1 MTGSFALMKQR
12 RFLPL
17 FATQFLNAFNDN
29 FYKMAMVILVTFTIY
44 KDPETEAWFNALAGG
59 LFILPFF
66 LFSALAGQ
74 LADSTD
80 KTRMIRLIKTAEIF
94 IMIVGAIGIW
104 LHLVP
109 VMLLA
114 LFAMGTHSTF
124 FGPIKYAILPQ
135 HLEEDEVL
143 AGTGW
148 VEAGTYIAI
157 LGGTIVGGLT
167 PPHIA
172 IPGIIIVAVIG
183 RLTANYVPAA
193 PPEAEAEGLVIDHN
207 VFRSSWRLVNS
218 TMHIP
223 RLFLAIVSI
232 SFFWAIGAILA
243 AQFPP
248 LVKNALGADN
258 TVATLFTAIFSV
270 GVAVGSIIVN
280 RLLKGH
286 VSARYSP
293 GSVIVM
299 GLFVLDLWWNVKG
312 WAHAGYLT
320 NWREFLS
327 MAGADRTVLALF
339 KTDFWWSAN
348 LWSIDV
354 FHDTGD
360 NLMNWRDFLALTTG
374 DRIILDLLGI
384 AIAGGMFVVPLYA
397 FLTTTVAKSQTARTV
412 AANNIVNSGFMV
424 AATLL
429 LSVLIGIGLTIDDTL
444 LMVAAMCLVSS
455 VLAWKLHKACD

>member
-80 KTRMIRLIKTAEIF
+80 KTRMIRVIKTAEIF

-104 LHLVP
+104 FHLVP

-114 LFAMGTHSTF
+114 LFAMGMHSTF

-135 HLEEDEVL
+135 HLHEDEVL

-167 PPHIA
+167 PPHVA
-172 IPGIIIVAVIG
+172 IPGIILVAIIG
-183 RLTANYVPAA
+183 RLTATYVPSA
-193 PPEAEAEGLVIDHN
+193 PPEKEAAGMVIDRN
-207 VFRSSWRLVNS
+207 VLRSSWQIVNS

-223 RLFLAIVSI
+223 RLFLAILSI

-270 GVAVGSIIVN
+270 GVAIGSIVVN

-312 WAHAGYLT
+312 WSHH
-320 NWREFLS
+320 
-327 MAGADRTVLALF
+327 GAT
-339 KTDFWWSAN
+339 
-348 LWSIDV
+348 
-354 FHDTGD
+354 
-360 NLMNWRDFLALTTG
+360 LMNWRDFLALTAG

-397 FLTTTVAKSQTARTV
+397 FLTKTVAKSQTARTV

-444 LMVAAMCLVSS
+444 LMVAAMCLVSAM
-455 VLAWKLHKACD
+455 LAWRLHKACDEVPQLRPD

>member
-29 FYKMAMVILVTFTIY
+29 FYKMTMVILVTFTIY

-80 KTRMIRLIKTAEIF
+80 KTKMIRLIKTAEIA
-94 IMIVGAIGIW
+94 IMIVGSVGIW
-104 LHLVP
+104 FHNVP

-114 LFAMGTHSTF
+114 LFAMGVHSTF

-172 IPGIIIVAVIG
+172 IPGIIAVAIIG
-183 RLTANYVPAA
+183 RLTANYVPSA
-193 PPEAEAEGLVIDHN
+193 PPEAEAKGLVVDFN

-248 LVKNALGADN
+248 LVKNALGGDN
-258 TVATLFTAIFSV
+258 TVATMFTAIFSV
-270 GVAVGSIIVN
+270 GVAIGSIVVN

-299 GLFVLDLWWNVKG
+299 GLFVLDLWWSVTHWIHSDG
-312 WAHAGYLT
+312 SLMD
-320 NWREFLS
+320 WRAFLS
-327 MAGADRTVLALF
+327 
-339 KTDFWWSAN
+339 
-348 LWSIDV
+348 
-354 FHDTGD
+354 
-360 NLMNWRDFLALTTG
+360 LTTG
-374 DRIILDLLGI
+374 DRIIVDLLGI

-397 FLTTTVAKSQTARTV
+397 FLTTTVAKSQTARTI

-424 AATLL
+424 AAALM
-429 LSVLIGIGLTIDDTL
+429 LSVLIGMGLTIGDTL
-444 LMVAAMCLVSS
+444 LMVAVMCLVSS
-455 VLAWKLHKACD
+455 VLAWRLHKACD

>member
-172 IPGIIIVAVIG
+172 IPGIIIVAIIG
-183 RLTANYVPAA
+183 RLTASYVPAA
-193 PPEAEAEGLVIDHN
+193 PPETEAQGLVIDHN

-270 GVAVGSIIVN
+270 GVAIGSIIVN

-312 WAHAGYLT
+312 WEHIGP
-320 NWREFLS
+320 E
-327 MAGADRTVLALF
+327 
-339 KTDFWWSAN
+339 
-348 LWSIDV
+348 
-354 FHDTGD
+354 
-360 NLMNWRDFLALTTG
+360 LMNWRDFLALTTG

-444 LMVAAMCLVSS
+444 LMVAVMCLVSA

>member
-1 MTGSFALMKQR
+1 MTGSFALLKQR

-74 LADSTD
+74 LADSGD
-80 KTRMIRLIKTAEIF
+80 KTKIIRIVKSAEIA
-94 IMIVGAIGIW
+94 IMIAGAIGIW

-109 VMLLA
+109 LMLLA
-114 LFAMGTHSTF
+114 LFAMGVHSTF

-157 LGGTIVGGLT
+157 LMGTIVGGLT

-172 IPGIIIVAVIG
+172 IPGIIAVAVIG
-183 RLTANYVPAA
+183 RLTASYVPAA
-193 PPEAEAEGLVIDHN
+193 PPEAEAAGMAIDHN

-270 GVAVGSIIVN
+270 GVAIGSIIVN
-280 RLLKGH
+280 RLLKGQ

-293 GSVIVM
+293 GSVLVM
-299 GLFVLDLWWNVKG
+299 SVFVLDLWWNVKG
-312 WAHAGYLT
+312 WSHHGATLMD
-320 NWREFLS
+320 WREFL
-327 MAGADRTVLALF
+327 ALA
-339 KTDFWWSAN
+339 A
-348 LWSIDV
+348 
-354 FHDTGD
+354 
-360 NLMNWRDFLALTTG
+360 G

-424 AATLL
+424 TAVLL
-429 LSVLIGIGLTIDDTL
+429 LSVLIGLGLTIDDTL
-444 LMVAAMCLVSS
+444 LMVAVMCLVSA

>member
-1 MTGSFALMKQR
+1 MLDDQDGLCMTGSFALMKQR

-74 LADSTD
+74 LADSSD
-80 KTRMIRLIKTAEIF
+80 KTKMIRIIKTAEIG

-104 LHLVP
+104 LHNVP
-109 VMLLA
+109 LMLLA

-135 HLEEDEVL
+135 HLQEDEVL

-183 RLTANYVPAA
+183 RLTANFVPSA
-193 PPEAEAEGLVIDHN
+193 PPEKEAEGLVIDHN
-207 VFRSSWRLVNS
+207 VIRSSWRLVNS

-270 GVAVGSIIVN
+270 GVAIGSIIVN
-280 RLLKGH
+280 RLLKGK

-299 GLFVLDLWWNVKG
+299 GLFVLDLWWSVK
-312 WAHAGYLT
+312 
-320 NWREFLS
+320 NWIHVDGSLMNWLEFLS
-327 MAGADRTVLALF
+327 
-339 KTDFWWSAN
+339 
-348 LWSIDV
+348 
-354 FHDTGD
+354 
-360 NLMNWRDFLALTTG
+360 LTAG
-374 DRIILDLLGI
+374 DRIIIALLGI

-397 FLTTTVAKSQTARTV
+397 FLTTTVAKSQTARTI

-429 LSVLIGIGLTIDDTL
+429 LSVLIGLGLTIDDTL
-444 LMVAAMCLVSS
+444 LMVAVMCLVSAF
-455 VLAWKLHKACD
+455 LAWRLHKACD

>member
-17 FATQFLNAFNDN
+17 FTTQFLNAFNDN
-29 FYKMAMVILVTFTIY
+29 FYKMAMVVLVTFTIY

-80 KTRMIRLIKTAEIF
+80 KTRMIRLIKTAEIG
-94 IMIVGAIGIW
+94 IMIVGAVGIW
-104 LHLVP
+104 LHNVP
-109 VMLLA
+109 LMLLA

-172 IPGIIIVAVIG
+172 IPGIILVAVIG
-183 RLTANYVPAA
+183 RITASFVPAA
-193 PPEAEAEGLVIDHN
+193 PPEKEAEGLVIDHN

-232 SFFWAIGAILA
+232 SFFWAIAAILA

-248 LVKNALGADN
+248 LVKNALGGDK

-270 GVAVGSIIVN
+270 GVAIGSIVVN
-280 RLLKGH
+280 RMLKGH

-299 GLFVLDLWWNVKG
+299 GLFVLDLWWSVTG
-312 WAHAGYLT
+312 WVHADGVLM
-320 NWREFLS
+320 NWREFL
-327 MAGADRTVLALF
+327 
-339 KTDFWWSAN
+339 
-348 LWSIDV
+348 
-354 FHDTGD
+354 
-360 NLMNWRDFLALTTG
+360 ALTAG
-374 DRIILDLLGI
+374 DRIIVDLLGI
-384 AIAGGMFVVPLYA
+384 SIAGGMFVVPLYA
-397 FLTTTVAKSQTARTV
+397 FLTTTVAKSQTARTI

-429 LSVLIGIGLTIDDTL
+429 LSVLIGLGLTIDDTL
-444 LMVAAMCLVSS
+444 LMVAAMCLVSAF
-455 VLAWKLHKACD
+455 LAWRLHKACD

>member
-59 LFILPFF
+59 LFILPYF

-80 KTRMIRLIKTAEIF
+80 KTRMIRLIKTAEIL
-94 IMIVGAIGIW
+94 IMIVGAVGIW
-104 LHLVP
+104 FHFVP

-167 PPHIA
+167 PTHFA
-172 IPGIIIVAVIG
+172 IPGIIIVALIG
-183 RLTANYVPAA
+183 RVTASFVPPA
-193 PPEAEAEGLVIDHN
+193 PPEKEAEGLVVDHN
-207 VFRSSWRLVNS
+207 IFRSSWQLVNG

-223 RLFLAIVSI
+223 RLFLAIISI

-248 LVKNALGADN
+248 LVKNALGADR

-270 GVAVGSIIVN
+270 GVAIGSIVVN
-280 RLLKGH
+280 RLLNGR

-312 WAHAGYLT
+312 WNHVG
-320 NWREFLS
+320 
-327 MAGADRTVLALF
+327 
-339 KTDFWWSAN
+339 
-348 LWSIDV
+348 
-354 FHDTGD
+354 TG
-360 NLMNWRDFLALTTG
+360 LMTWRDFLALTAG
-374 DRIILDLLGI
+374 DRVVFDLLGI

-429 LSVLIGIGLTIDDTL
+429 LSILIGIGLTIDDTL
-444 LMVAAMCLVSS
+444 LMVAVMCLVSAM
-455 VLAWKLHKACD
+455 LAWRLHKACD

>member
-172 IPGIIIVAVIG
+172 IPGIIIVAIIG

-193 PPEAEAEGLVIDHN
+193 PPETEAKGLVIDYN

-270 GVAVGSIIVN
+270 GVAIGSIIVN

-312 WAHAGYLT
+312 WEHVG
-320 NWREFLS
+320 
-327 MAGADRTVLALF
+327 
-339 KTDFWWSAN
+339 
-348 LWSIDV
+348 
-354 FHDTGD
+354 TG
-360 NLMNWRDFLALTTG
+360 LMNWRDFLALTTG

>member
-270 GVAVGSIIVN
+270 GVAIGSIIVN

-299 GLFVLDLWWNVKG
+299 GLFVLDLWWIVKG
-312 WAHAGYLT
+312 WEHVG
-320 NWREFLS
+320 
-327 MAGADRTVLALF
+327 
-339 KTDFWWSAN
+339 
-348 LWSIDV
+348 
-354 FHDTGD
+354 TG
-360 NLMNWRDFLALTTG
+360 LMNWRDFLALTTG

>member
-1 MTGSFALMKQR
+1 MKQR

-80 KTRMIRLIKTAEIF
+80 KTRMIRLIKSAEIG
-94 IMIVGAIGIW
+94 IMIVGASGIW
-104 LHLVP
+104 LHNVP
-109 VMLLA
+109 LMLLA
-114 LFAMGTHSTF
+114 LFSMGMHSTF

-172 IPGIIIVAVIG
+172 IPGIVVVAVIG
-183 RLTANYVPAA
+183 RLTASFVPAA
-193 PPEAEAEGLVIDHN
+193 PPEKEAEGLAIDHN
-207 VFRSSWRLVNS
+207 VLRSSWQIVS
-218 TMHIP
+218 GTMHIP

-248 LVKNALGADN
+248 LVKNALGGDN
-258 TVATLFTAIFSV
+258 TVATMFTAIFSI
-270 GVAVGSIIVN
+270 GVAIGSIVVN

-299 GLFVLDLWWNVKG
+299 GLFVLDLWWSVRG
-312 WAHAGYLT
+312 WVHADATLMD
-320 NWREFLS
+320 WREFLS
-327 MAGADRTVLALF
+327 LNA
-339 KTDFWWSAN
+339 
-348 LWSIDV
+348 
-354 FHDTGD
+354 
-360 NLMNWRDFLALTTG
+360 G
-374 DRIILDLLGI
+374 DRIIFDLFGI
-384 AIAGGMFVVPLYA
+384 AVAGGMFVVPLYA

-429 LSVLIGIGLTIDDTL
+429 LSVLIGLGLTIDDTL
-444 LMVAAMCLVSS
+444 LMVAAMCLISS
-455 VLAWKLHKACD
+455 FLAWKLHKACD

>member
-114 LFAMGTHSTF
+114 LFAMGMHSAF

-157 LGGTIVGGLT
+157 LMGTIVGGLT

-172 IPGIIIVAVIG
+172 IPGIIAVALIG
-183 RLTANYVPAA
+183 RLTATFVPAA
-193 PPEAEAEGLVIDHN
+193 PPEAEAQGMMIDYH

-270 GVAVGSIIVN
+270 GVAIGSIVVN
-280 RLLKGH
+280 RLLKGQ

-293 GSVIVM
+293 GSVLVM
-299 GLFVLDLWWNVKG
+299 SLFVLDLWWNVKG
-312 WAHAGYLT
+312 WSHHSTALMD
-320 NWREFLS
+320 WREFLS
-327 MAGADRTVLALF
+327 
-339 KTDFWWSAN
+339 
-348 LWSIDV
+348 
-354 FHDTGD
+354 
-360 NLMNWRDFLALTTG
+360 LTTG
-374 DRIILDLLGI
+374 DRIIFDLLGI

-424 AATLL
+424 AAVLL
-429 LSVLIGIGLTIDDTL
+429 LSVLIGMGLTIDDTL
-444 LMVAAMCLVSS
+444 LMVAAMCLVSA

>member
-74 LADSTD
+74 LADSSD
-80 KTRMIRLIKTAEIF
+80 KTKMIRIIKTAEIG
-94 IMIVGAIGIW
+94 IMVVGAIGIW
-104 LHLVP
+104 LHNVP

-135 HLEEDEVL
+135 HLQEDEVL

-167 PPHIA
+167 PTHIA
-172 IPGIIIVAVIG
+172 IPGIIIVAIIG
-183 RLTANYVPAA
+183 RLTANFVPSA
-193 PPEAEAEGLVIDHN
+193 PPEKEAEGLVIDHN

-270 GVAVGSIIVN
+270 GVAIGSIIVN
-280 RLLKGH
+280 RLLKGK

-299 GLFVLDLWWNVKG
+299 GLFVLDLWWSVK
-312 WAHAGYLT
+312 
-320 NWREFLS
+320 NWVHVDGSLMNWLEFLS
-327 MAGADRTVLALF
+327 
-339 KTDFWWSAN
+339 
-348 LWSIDV
+348 
-354 FHDTGD
+354 
-360 NLMNWRDFLALTTG
+360 LTAG
-374 DRIILDLLGI
+374 DRIIIALLGI

-397 FLTTTVAKSQTARTV
+397 FLTTTVAKSQTARTI

-424 AATLL
+424 AATLM
-429 LSVLIGIGLTIDDTL
+429 LSVLIGLGLTIDDTL
-444 LMVAAMCLVSS
+444 LMVAVMCLVSAF
-455 VLAWKLHKACD
+455 LAWRLHKACD

>member
-114 LFAMGTHSTF
+114 LFAMGMHSAF

-157 LGGTIVGGLT
+157 LMGTIVGGLT

-172 IPGIIIVAVIG
+172 IPGIIAVALIG
-183 RLTANYVPAA
+183 RLTATFVPAA
-193 PPEAEAEGLVIDHN
+193 PPETEAEGMKIDYH

-223 RLFLAIVSI
+223 RLFLPIVSI

-270 GVAVGSIIVN
+270 GVAIGSIIVN

-293 GSVIVM
+293 GSVLVM
-299 GLFVLDLWWNVKG
+299 SLFVLDLWWNVKG
-312 WAHAGYLT
+312 WSHHSTALMD
-320 NWREFLS
+320 WREFLS
-327 MAGADRTVLALF
+327 
-339 KTDFWWSAN
+339 
-348 LWSIDV
+348 
-354 FHDTGD
+354 
-360 NLMNWRDFLALTTG
+360 LTTG
-374 DRIILDLLGI
+374 DRIIFDLLGI

-424 AATLL
+424 AAVLL
-429 LSVLIGIGLTIDDTL
+429 LSVLIGMGLTIDDTL
-444 LMVAAMCLVSS
+444 LMVAAMCLVSA

>member
-80 KTRMIRLIKTAEIF
+80 KTRMIRVIKTAEIF

-104 LHLVP
+104 FHLVP

-114 LFAMGTHSTF
+114 LFAMGMHSTF

-135 HLEEDEVL
+135 HLHEDEVL

-172 IPGIIIVAVIG
+172 IPGIILVAIIG
-183 RLTANYVPAA
+183 RLTATYVPSA
-193 PPEAEAEGLVIDHN
+193 PPEKEAAGMVIDRN
-207 VFRSSWRLVNS
+207 VLRSSWQIVNS

-223 RLFLAIVSI
+223 RLFLAILSI

-270 GVAVGSIIVN
+270 GVAIGSIVVN

-312 WAHAGYLT
+312 WSHH
-320 NWREFLS
+320 
-327 MAGADRTVLALF
+327 GAT
-339 KTDFWWSAN
+339 
-348 LWSIDV
+348 
-354 FHDTGD
+354 
-360 NLMNWRDFLALTTG
+360 LMNWRDFLALTAG

-444 LMVAAMCLVSS
+444 LMVAAMCLVSAM
-455 VLAWKLHKACD
+455 LAWRLHKACDEGPRLRPD

>member
-80 KTRMIRLIKTAEIF
+80 KTRMIRLIKSAEIG
-94 IMIVGAIGIW
+94 IMIVGASGIW
-104 LHLVP
+104 LHNVP
-109 VMLLA
+109 LMLLA
-114 LFAMGTHSTF
+114 LFSMGMHSTF

-172 IPGIIIVAVIG
+172 IPGIVVVAVIG
-183 RLTANYVPAA
+183 RLTASFVPAA
-193 PPEAEAEGLVIDHN
+193 PPEKEAEGLAIDHN
-207 VFRSSWRLVNS
+207 VLRSSWQIVNG

-248 LVKNALGADN
+248 LVKNALGGDN
-258 TVATLFTAIFSV
+258 TVATMFTAIFSI
-270 GVAVGSIIVN
+270 GVAIGSIVVN

-299 GLFVLDLWWNVKG
+299 GLFVLDLWWSVKG
-312 WAHAGYLT
+312 WVHADATLMD
-320 NWREFLS
+320 WREFLS
-327 MAGADRTVLALF
+327 L
-339 KTDFWWSAN
+339 SA
-348 LWSIDV
+348 
-354 FHDTGD
+354 
-360 NLMNWRDFLALTTG
+360 G
-374 DRIILDLLGI
+374 DRIIFDLFGI
-384 AIAGGMFVVPLYA
+384 AVAGGMFVVPLYA

-429 LSVLIGIGLTIDDTL
+429 LSVLIGLGLTIDDTL

-455 VLAWKLHKACD
+455 FLAWKLHKACD

>member
-29 FYKMAMVILVTFTIY
+29 FYKMAMVVLVTFTIY
-44 KDPETEAWFNALAGG
+44 KDPATEAWFNALAGA
-59 LFILPFF
+59 LFIFPYF

-80 KTRMIRLIKTAEIF
+80 KTRMIRIIKSAEIL
-94 IMIVGAIGIW
+94 IMIVGATGIW
-104 LHLVP
+104 LHNVP
-109 VMLLA
+109 TMLLA
-114 LFAMGTHSTF
+114 LFAMGVHSTF

-135 HLEEDEVL
+135 HLEADEVL

-157 LGGTIVGGLT
+157 LAGSIVGGLT
-167 PPHIA
+167 PTHIA
-172 IPGIIIVAVIG
+172 IPGIIAVAVIG
-183 RLTANYVPAA
+183 RITASAVPAA
-193 PPEAEAEGLVIDHN
+193 PPEAEARDLVIDHN
-207 VFRSSWRLVNS
+207 VVRSSWRLVNS

-248 LVKNALGADN
+248 LVKNALGGDK
-258 TVATLFTAIFSV
+258 TVATMFTAIFSV
-270 GVAVGSIIVN
+270 GVAIGSIIVN
-280 RLLKGH
+280 RLLKGQ

-299 GLFVLDLWWNVKG
+299 GLFVLDLWWSVKAWQHIDG
-312 WAHAGYLT
+312 TLMD
-320 NWREFLS
+320 WREFLS
-327 MAGADRTVLALF
+327 ITA
-339 KTDFWWSAN
+339 
-348 LWSIDV
+348 
-354 FHDTGD
+354 
-360 NLMNWRDFLALTTG
+360 G
-374 DRIILDLLGI
+374 DRIIFDLLGI

-397 FLTTTVAKSQTARTV
+397 FLTTTVPKSETARTV
-412 AANNIVNSGFMV
+412 AANNIVNSAFMV
-424 AATLL
+424 AAAVM
-429 LSVLIGIGLTIDDTL
+429 LSLMIGMGLTIADTL
-444 LMVAAMCLVSS
+444 FLVAGMCLVSAF
-455 VLAWKLHKACD
+455 LAWRLHKACD

>member
-172 IPGIIIVAVIG
+172 IPGIIIVAIIG

-193 PPEAEAEGLVIDHN
+193 PPESEAKGLVIDHN
-207 VFRSSWRLVNS
+207 VVRSSWRLVNS

-270 GVAVGSIIVN
+270 GVAIGSIIVN

-312 WAHAGYLT
+312 WEHVG
-320 NWREFLS
+320 
-327 MAGADRTVLALF
+327 
-339 KTDFWWSAN
+339 
-348 LWSIDV
+348 
-354 FHDTGD
+354 TG
-360 NLMNWRDFLALTTG
+360 LMNWRDFLALTTG

-444 LMVAAMCLVSS
+444 LLVAAMCLVSS